1 MFDSMGN
8 SERMLDPQVSIKRA
22 LLFAEKENLR
32 IECDSVGLTLKTSTC
47 SIISPN
53 GNRSTGRGKG
63 LGHQSMASAIFES
76 IEHYIYNTEDTASA
90 ISVKCLDLE
99 GVDREFVGASPD
111 FNLICS
117 RAKIP
122 LGRLRFS
129 QLGNEKGEI
138 FVPAVLMN
146 PDYQSTDID
155 EGRAIADYRLRR
167 YSTNSGTASGLNEC
181 EAILHALLEI
191 VERDAVGLEM
201 LKTVIHPKGFPVR
214 EIRLD
219 SLPNSTKKT
228 CDIAAAEC
236 MGQIVL
242 WDITTD
248 TNVPAILCALAIGNP
263 VKFCFFGSG
272 ASLSASYAV
281 ERAILEA
288 VQGYQIQNLYGSSFQ
303 HRMTRA
309 VEKMSL
315 YQRCNLD
322 DGYFGYR
329 WGKSVIDFSN
339 IYSPIETL
347 IQTEPKYQIQ
357 KIIEILQGLGI
368 NSYYRNL
375 LSGEMYVVQ
384 VVAPRL
390 ERFYLVSHGIPVA
403 PAARGRRVLASLER

>member
-1 MFDSMGN
+1 M
-8 SERMLDPQVSIKRA
+8 Q
-22 LLFAEKENLR
+22 LR
-32 IECDSVGLTLKTSTC
+32 
-47 SIISPN
+47 
-53 GNRSTGRGKG
+53 
-63 LGHQSMASAIFES
+63 
-76 IEHYIYNTEDTASA
+76 
-90 ISVKCLDLE
+90 E
-99 GVDREFVGASPD
+99 GVTQRGAESA
-111 FNLICS
+111 FARTGCERRCS
-117 RAKIP
+117 GVRRGLA
-122 LGRLRFS
+122 
-129 QLGNEKGEI
+129 
-138 FVPAVLMN
+138 
-146 PDYQSTDID
+146 
-155 EGRAIADYRLRR
+155 GRA
-167 YSTNSGTASGLNEC
+167 GC
-181 EAILHALLEI
+181 EAGNVQSRRAGEGGG
-191 VERDAVGLEM
+191 ER
-201 LKTVIHPKGFPVR
+201 R
-214 EIRLD
+214 
-219 SLPNSTKKT
+219 
-228 CDIAAAEC
+228 CIAAAEC